1 MENYNLTKKCP
12 YCGEEILLVAIKC
25 RYCHSMLDIDNHR
38 MGGRSDIYE
47 KLINHRPRSVMY
59 VTALMYFE
67 ALLSMVSFIIS
78 RNDMEKYFEYLS
90 QDKVAADINNI
101 MMLVVGLGVVVTSLV
116 RILLAYKISQGK
128 SWARV
133 ACLVLYVMGYVMI
146 TFMVAVLIVVDGF
159 KAYISVM
166 LYYYSPFDYINLV
179 LWIVADIL
187 IINTLLKKSVREW
200 YRAIQ
205 LLRQGAISYKYIPDK

>member
-1 MENYNLTKKCP
+1 
-12 YCGEEILLVAIKC
+12 
-25 RYCHSMLDIDNHR
+25 
-38 MGGRSDIYE
+38 
-47 KLINHRPRSVMY
+47 
-59 VTALMYFE
+59 
-67 ALLSMVSFIIS
+67 
-78 RNDMEKYFEYLS
+78 
-90 QDKVAADINNI
+90 
-101 MMLVVGLGVVVTSLV
+101 VTSLV